1 MMYMGQSGV
10 HTFKY
15 ERKPDCLICS
25 RKPVA
30 FSVTP
35 DTTLQKFLETLTTQL
50 QLSAPSASSSNGILY
65 ICKPAALEKLHHYK
79 LELTFEQLLS
89 QGLFT
94 SGEPIIVTDSSIEG
108 SVTIKLTVTS

>member
-1 MMYMGQSGV
+1 M

-15 ERKPDCLICS
+15 EHKPDCLICS
-25 RKPVA
+25 RKPVD

-50 QLSAPSASSSNGILY
+50 QLSAPSTSSSNGILY
-65 ICKPAALEKLHHYK
+65 ICKPAALEKLHHCK
-79 LELTFEQLLS
+79 LELEQLLS